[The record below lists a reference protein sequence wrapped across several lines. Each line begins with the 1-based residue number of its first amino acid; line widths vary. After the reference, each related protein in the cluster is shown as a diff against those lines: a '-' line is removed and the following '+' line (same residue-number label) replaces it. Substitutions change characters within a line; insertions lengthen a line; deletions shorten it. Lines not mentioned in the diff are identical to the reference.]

1 MKKKFYLLWA
11 VAVLIG
17 CNDSIQEDIVPDVDA
32 GSRYGVMS
40 DGPHRVTLSDVTTLT
55 KAQTN
60 ATRAAGVAV
69 ADSKVT
75 CFVDAQQ
82 DTLLYICDKAGG
94 GWTVYSSDTRVPA
107 VVAQSS
113 SGTYADAMQNE
124 AARLWMEA
132 IAEDMKH
139 IRAAA
144 DSALNFTAEEISANR
159 EFWRSV
165 SDADAYVREKLAAG
179 GTRSFEPNPDL
190 TPVGFPRGHY
200 ELASSKY
207 YDEVYDSVPRMTKT
221 LWYQRE
227 PCNMYCPQMSFT
239 SMLNAPAGC
248 VAIAGAQ
255 MLYFLHY
262 KLSVPETAPSKAYC
276 NGSVSTGYDWDQYDY
291 TSEIWDEMDSAG
303 TNSGPL
309 IANVG
314 KRVNMNYGDDG
325 SGAYTRDLVN
335 NVFAPYGISCT
346 YGAYDTGK
354 LTGALLQGIPVLLD
368 AYSTTSGGKSG
379 HAFIADRYKRVRHV
393 TKRTYMW
400 KFDYI
405 PPLTLVAGQPD
416 SIAYVYSSPQ
426 IDVIGMNW
434 GWGYSDP
441 GEWYTLTG
449 DWIVESYNWKYNWN
463 INRHMICDFS
473 VIED

>member
-139 IRAAA
+139 ILAAA

-165 SDADAYVREKLAAG
+165 SDADAYVKEKLADG
-179 GTRSFEPNPDL
+179 GMTRVLEIEDKNIEPII
-190 TPVGFPRGHY
+190 GHY
-200 ELASSKY
+200 ELISSKTHY
-207 YDEVYDSVPRMTKT
+207 EVYDSIARMTET
-221 LWYQRE
+221 DWNQWFPY
-227 PCNMYCPQMSFT
+227 NTYCPGKS
-239 SMLNAPAGC
+239 NGNGNVPAGC
-248 VAIAGAQ
+248 VAIAAAQ

-262 KLSVPETAPSKAYC
+262 SLGVPETAPSEAYC
-276 NGSVSTGYDWDQYDY
+276 NGSVSTGYDWDQYNY
-291 TSEIWDEMDSAG
+291 TSGIWDEMNERYMPAAA
-303 TNSGPL
+303 PL
-309 IANVG
+309 VADIG
-314 KRVNMNYGDDG
+314 RRLNMRYGDNG
-325 SGAYTRDLVN
+325 SGAYTRDLPA

-346 YGAYDTGK
+346 YCPYDIHFLMTS
-354 LTGALLQGIPVLLD
+354 LSQGTPVLLG
-368 AYSTTSGGKSG
+368 AFSNVSGTDKIG
-379 HAFIADRYKRVRHV
+379 HAFIVDRYKRVREV
-393 TKRTYMW
+393 AENVYEW
-400 KFDYI
+400 VYDYVPNGVRI
-405 PPLTLVAGQPD
+405 PYVPD
-416 SIAYVYSSPQ
+416 KYETVYGFPFISM
-426 IDVIGMNW
+426 IGMNW
-434 GWGYSDP
+434 GWGYSYNN
-441 GEWYTLTG
+441 EWYSITG
-449 DWIVESYNWKYNWN
+449 DWILGGNNYTISRDMVYN
-463 INRHMICDFS
+463 FS
-473 VIED
+473 VIR